1 MSLPKNFVRNAAIVY
16 LVKCLSSKEEKSVQ
30 FRLAARRSV
39 LKYAIIQF
47 IRTVNIQ
54 QLDIFN
60 IRSNNEVIELDAFDI
75 RSGSEATQY
84 SIDNI

>member
-1 MSLPKNFVRNAAIVY
+1 MFSRIKEAAAIVY

-47 IRTVNIQ
+47 IRTVNTQ

-60 IRSNNEVIELDAFDI
+60 IRSNNEVIELEVSLTKRDAD
-75 RSGSEATQY
+75 TQLK
-84 SIDNI
+84 SFAR